1 MTKKMTKRLICLL
14 LVTAILFG
22 AVTVFAYHGEF
33 WFPLLERLRIHEDL
47 PWQRAEDFSGVEYSI
62 SYLNQS
68 KIATASNVW
77 MLVNASHPLPEGYT
91 ASLVEYGGAKM
102 HPLMVQPYVA
112 MRDDVKAATGVRIY
126 VVSDYRT
133 SEEQHEIIQSS
144 EAGVAAQIGCSEHEA
159 GLALD
164 VYAPH
169 YDGKQFLRS
178 DAGRMINRICG
189 EYGFIVRYP
198 VGKEDVTGISYE
210 PWHLRYV
217 GAPHA
222 KIIMDSG
229 VAYEEYVEFFSP
241 NTWYTYG
248 GYYVGRFSEGSVKL
262 PQNWINCEISP
273 DNTGYYMITVTV

>member
-1 MTKKMTKRLICLL
+1 MTRKFTKRLICLL
-14 LVTAILFG
+14 LVTATLFG
-22 AVTVFAYHGEF
+22 GVTLLSFYGEV
-33 WFPLLERLRIHEDL
+33 WFPLLERLRIHDDL
-47 PWQRAEDFSGVEYSI
+47 PWQKVEDFSGVEYSI

-68 KIATASNVW
+68 KIATSSNVW
-77 MLVNASHPLPEGYT
+77 MLVNTSHPLPQDYT

-102 HPLMVQPYVA
+102 HPFMVQPYIA

-126 VVSDYRT
+126 VVSDFRT
-133 SEEQHEIIQSS
+133 SEEQHEILQSS
-144 EAGVAAQIGCSEHEA
+144 QAGIAAQIGCSEHEA

-198 VGKEDVTGISYE
+198 IGKENVTGISYE

-222 KIIMDSG
+222 KMIMDSG
-229 VAYEEYVEFFSP
+229 LAYEEYLESFSP
-241 NTWYTYG
+241 NTWYFHEN
-248 GYYVGRFSEGSVKL
+248 YYVGRFSAETVKL
-262 PQNWINCEISP
+262 PRNWKNCEISP